1 MKQKRQIGILVI
13 LLGAAAIVWAW
24 NFHDKRV
31 VTADASSNLQDVPP
45 IIQVPNPHIRMEEI
59 DRARS
64 AEYKGSGRDPF
75 SRTAG
80 PAAPAAA
87 AVRTD
92 KAEDKFK
99 IYDLPQPKAPDPPP
113 QALVLPPNVK
123 FYGYGSSLNGPSRRA
138 YFYDGDEIHILGE
151 GDVLLKRFRIT
162 RIGNDH
168 IEFEEINTNKP
179 RGTAPLEEQ
188 AAPPGPQP

>member
-75 SRTAG
+75 S
-80 PAAPAAA
+80 PAAAPVAPAAKGQA
-87 AVRTD
+87 P
-92 KAEDKFK
+92 KENKFLN
-99 IYDLPQPKAPDPPP
+99 YDQPQPQPPAPPP
-113 QALVLPPNVK
+113 PPPVIPPNVK
-123 FYGYGSSLNGPSRRA
+123 FYGYGSGGTNGPSRRA
-138 YFYDGDEIHILGE
+138 FFYDGDEVHILGE
-151 GDVLLKRFRIT
+151 GDVLLKRFRII

-168 IEFEEINTNKP
+168 IEFAEISTG
-179 RGTAPLEEQ
+179 RVGTAPLEAE
-188 AAPPGPQP
+188 APPGPQP